1 MKEFQHCSPFYCIC
15 SAVLA
20 PKRRC
25 GCHGAPKVFRA
36 HGFES
41 SVLRGVESDAPGA
54 VRAGSGQRLDLEAV
68 LSGLELINTKRNKS
82 IIEYRVFTNSMFW
95 VKHYLYQSWPNKWV
109 CQIVWG
115 IGFYSVLFC
124 FDLEA
129 RVPHEMLRK
138 GHVLDTLHCSL
149 QFTL

>member
-54 VRAGSGQRLDLEAV
+54 VPAGNGQRLDLEAV
-68 LSGLELINTKRNKS
+68 LSGLEPIKTTESQVASDFWYRIKTLQNKS
-82 IIEYRVFTNSMFW
+82 HLAKV
-95 VKHYLYQSWPNKWV
+95 
-109 CQIVWG
+109 
-115 IGFYSVLFC
+115 
-124 FDLEA
+124 
-129 RVPHEMLRK
+129 
-138 GHVLDTLHCSL
+138 
-149 QFTL
+149 